1 MPVLRT
7 LAAPAHH
14 EIAKIKG
21 SRFMATGRPVSTE
34 DEAMA
39 FVEACRE
46 AEPEATHHTFAW
58 RLGLDPNRFRFSD
71 DGEPSGTAG
80 RPILR
85 AIDGR
90 ELSDLVVVVI
100 RWYGGTKLGTGG
112 LVRAYGAAAA
122 ALLDEARIVERVLT
136 ETLRL
141 RFPYDLLG
149 VVRGALV
156 ALGLEESS
164 GEYGGDVVLELAV
177 PLEDVVD
184 VRTALVEATAGRIE
198 LEGGG
203 A

>member
-7 LAAPAHH
+7 LAALARH
-14 EIAKIKG
+14 EISKIKG
-21 SRFMATGRPVSTE
+21 SRFAATAHPVTTE

-39 FVEACRE
+39 FVETCRE
-46 AEPEATHHTFAW
+46 TEPEATHHTFAW
-58 RLGLDPNRFRFSD
+58 RLGLDPNHFRFSD

-112 LVRAYGAAAA
+112 LLRAYAAAA
-122 ALLDEARIVERVLT
+122 AELLDRARIVERVLT
-136 ETLRL
+136 EPLRL
-141 RFPYDLLG
+141 RFSYDLLG
-149 VVRGALV
+149 AVRGALA

-164 GEYGGDVVLELAV
+164 GEYGADVQLDIAV
-177 PLEDVVD
+177 PLEDVAA
-184 VRTALVEATAGRIE
+184 VREALVEATAGRVR
-198 LEGGG
+198 LG
-203 A
+203 